1 MAKAKR
7 LDFEEFMGR
16 FGWEAYDQDTYF
28 MEPPL
33 HISAIPELRVLV
45 QAARHNCPSAFSIF
59 LQQWLKSHG
68 IEPPEGVFRPSGR
81 RRGRPEGPEAFEMHL
96 QWIIIGKPSLSSAKL
111 AKAFYG
117 EAYYEADP
125 PGRKEMIDKLRQAV
139 ERFQKRSHRQR
150 QWRGPRALTPP
161 D

>member
-7 LDFEEFMGR
+7 LGYEEFMGR
-16 FGWEAYDQDTYF
+16 FGWEAYDQDTPF
-28 MEPPL
+28 MESPL
-33 HISAIPELRVLV
+33 HISSIPELRILV
-45 QAARHNCPSAFSIF
+45 QAARHNCPDAFSIF

-68 IEPPEGVFRPSGR
+68 IEPPEGVFRPSSR
-81 RRGRPEGPEAFEMHL
+81 RRGRRESSEAFGIHL
-96 QWIIIGKPSLSSAKL
+96 QWMIIGKPSLSSTKL

-117 EAYYEADP
+117 GAYNDADL

-139 ERFQKRSHRQR
+139 ERFEKRRQR
-150 QWRGPRALTPP
+150 QREWRGPRALTPP